1 MVLSFKDQF
10 IKPIQT
16 GQKIHTIREDKPGRW
31 KPGNKIHFATGV
43 RTAAYNQFKSGECIS
58 VQKFK
63 VIYPEIETIIEEE
76 PIVLIDEDIVEDV
89 GVLNRL
95 AFQDGFNSL
104 DEFFRWFNTDFEGK
118 IIHWTDFKY

>member
-16 GQKIHTIREDKPGRW
+16 GQKIHTIREDKPDRW

-43 RTAAYNQFKSGECIS
+43 RTAAYSQFKSGECIS
-58 VQKFK
+58 TQEIRI
-63 VIYPEIETIIEEE
+63 IYPEIETIQAE
-76 PIVLIDEDIVEDV
+76 PIVEIDDEILTEGDV
-89 GVLNRL
+89 CRL
-95 AFQDGFNSL
+95 AFQDGFNSV
-104 DEFFRWFNTDFEGK
+104 DDFFAWFSEDFEGK